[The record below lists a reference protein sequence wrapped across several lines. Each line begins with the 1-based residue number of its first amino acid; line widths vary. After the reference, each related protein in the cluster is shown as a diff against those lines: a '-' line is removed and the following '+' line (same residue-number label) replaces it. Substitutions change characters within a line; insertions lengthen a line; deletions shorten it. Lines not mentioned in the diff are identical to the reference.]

1 MVHRPTLSPEVVE
14 MGSTYEQR
22 QAVGVH
28 GENVAAEFLQGQGMQ
43 VLARN
48 WRCRWGEID
57 IVARDGDTVVFCEV
71 KTRRTTAYGSPL
83 EAVTPRKAARLRRL
97 TGLFLAE
104 NDVSAP
110 LVRIDVIGVL
120 VPSRGPAQ
128 VTYVAGVA

>member
-1 MVHRPTLSPEVVE
+1 